1 MTRSQLCLALSGL
14 TVFLLGTVVVLSTV
28 VAYFGVDLRDVIT
41 EREMRRYEGF
51 ATHAASGRAPLA
63 ENRPPSDTA
72 APAHAEEPHVDQYAI
87 PERADQLRKRQLDP
101 PPLQRIPKIVHQT
114 WKVNELPDK
123 WEHVREQCM
132 ALHPE

>member
-1 MTRSQLCLALSGL
+1 MTRSQLCLALSAL

-41 EREMRRYEGF
+41 EAEMRRYEGF
-51 ATHAASGRAPLA
+51 ATHAAPARAA
-63 ENRPPSDTA
+63 NEQNRPPSDTA
-72 APAHAEEPHVDQYAI
+72 APVGAQPPRVEDYAI

-101 PPLQRIPKIVHQT
+101 VPLQRIPKIVHQT
-114 WKVNELPDK
+114 WKVDELPDK

-132 ALHPE
+132 ALHPD